1 MRGISALSCREFKH
15 IAPGQ
20 SARQVQHITA
30 MVVKHARVL
39 TATDGLGGPRFLDER
54 DDARIETRQDEDVRR
69 RQFR

>member
-1 MRGISALSCREFKH
+1 
-15 IAPGQ
+15 
-20 SARQVQHITA
+20 